1 MGSSGVRTLI
11 DGERMPQRF
20 NYVDF
25 ATDLIAPAPYTP
37 TPSFPPPALTPLRK
51 PIAQSTI
58 GLVTLA
64 GVQRRDEPRLG
75 ETNDL
80 SYRIVRRGTPFRD
93 LFVAHTTAVRVF
105 ALEDLNVVYPHD
117 RLIELEA
124 DGTIGSF
131 AERTVSMVGSITR
144 YGQLVDETVPKI
156 HAELEQQG
164 VDLAILV
171 PL

>member
-1 MGSSGVRTLI
+1 LT
-11 DGERMPQRF
+11 QRF

-25 ATDLIAPAPYTP
+25 ASDLIAPAPYTP
-37 TPSFPPPALTPLRK
+37 TPDFPPPAVTPLRK
-51 PIAQSTI
+51 PIAESTI

-64 GVQRRDEPRLG
+64 GVQRKDEPRLG

-80 SYRIVRRGTPFRD
+80 SYRIIQRGTPFD
-93 LFVAHTTAVRVF
+93 ELFVAHTTAVRVF
-105 ALEDLNVVYPHD
+105 ALQDLNVVYPHD

-124 DGTIGSF
+124 DGTIGAF
-131 AERTVSMVGSITR
+131 APRTISMVGSITR
-144 YGQLVDETVPKI
+144 YGALVDQTVPKI
-156 HAELEQQG
+156 HAELAAQG

>member
-1 MGSSGVRTLI
+1 MK
-11 DGERMPQRF
+11 QRF
-20 NYVDF
+20 NYVEF
-25 ATDLIAPAPYTP
+25 ATALIAPAPYTP
-37 TPSFPPPALTPLRK
+37 TPNFPPPGLTPLRK
-51 PIAQSTI
+51 PISESTI

-80 SYRIVRRGTPFRD
+80 SYRIVDRGTPFDD
-93 LFVAHTTAVRVF
+93 LYVAHTTAVRVF

-124 DGTIGSF
+124 DGTIGTF
-131 AERTVSMVGSITR
+131 AARTVSMVGSITR
-144 YGQLVDETVPKI
+144 YGKLVDETVPRI
-156 HAELEQQG
+156 HAELAAQG
-164 VDLAILV
+164 VDLAILI

>member
-1 MGSSGVRTLI
+1 
-11 DGERMPQRF
+11 MPQRF
-20 NYVDF
+20 NYIDF
-25 ATDLIAPAPYTP
+25 ATELIAPAPYTA
-37 TPSFPPPALTPLRK
+37 TPDFPPPALKPLGR
-51 PIAQSTI
+51 PICQSTV

-80 SYRIVRRGTPFRD
+80 SYRIVQRGTPFVD

-105 ALEDLNVVYPHD
+105 ALQDLNVVYPHD

-124 DGTIGSF
+124 DGTIGAF
-131 AERTVSMVGSITR
+131 APQTISMVGSITR
-144 YGQLVDETVPKI
+144 YGRLVDETVPKI
-156 HAELEQQG
+156 YAELVRQG
-164 VDLAILV
+164 VDLALLI

>member
-1 MGSSGVRTLI
+1 
-11 DGERMPQRF
+11 MPQRF

-37 TPSFPPPALTPLRK
+37 TPSFPAPALTPLRK
-51 PIAQSTI
+51 PISESTI

-64 GVQRRDEPRLG
+64 GVQRHDEPRLG

-80 SYRIVRRGTPFRD
+80 TYRIIRRGTPFD
-93 LFVAHTTAVRVF
+93 ELFVAHTTAVRVF

-117 RLIELEA
+117 RLIELET
-124 DGTIGSF
+124 DGTIGRF

-144 YGQLVDETVPKI
+144 YGALVDDSVPKI
-156 HAELEQQG
+156 HRELAEQG
-164 VDLAILV
+164 VDLAILI

>member
-1 MGSSGVRTLI
+1 MT
-11 DGERMPQRF
+11 QRF

-25 ATDLIAPAPYTP
+25 ASDLIAPAPYTP
-37 TPSFPPPALTPLRK
+37 TPDFPPPVLTPLRK
-51 PIAQSTI
+51 PISQSTI

-80 SYRIVRRGTPFRD
+80 SYRIVQRGTPVD
-93 LFVAHTTAVRVF
+93 ELFVAHTTAVRVF
-105 ALEDLNVVYPHD
+105 AEDDLNVVYPHD

-124 DGTIGSF
+124 EGTIGAF
-131 AERTVSMVGSITR
+131 ARRTVSMVGSITR
-144 YGQLVDETVPKI
+144 YGALVDETVPRI
-156 HAELEQQG
+156 YSELDAQG
-164 VDLAILV
+164 VDLAILI

>member
-1 MGSSGVRTLI
+1 MEKTTK
-11 DGERMPQRF
+11 PQRF

-25 ATDLIAPAPYTP
+25 ASALIAPAPYTP
-37 TPSFPPPALTPLRK
+37 TPNFPPPALTPLRR
-51 PIAQSTI
+51 PIAQSKI

-64 GVQRRDEPRLG
+64 GVQRRDEQRLG

-80 SYRIVRRGTPFRD
+80 SYRIIRRGTPFSD

-124 DGTIGSF
+124 EGTIGSF

-144 YGQLVDETVPKI
+144 YGALVDETVPKI

-164 VDLAILV
+164 VDLAILI